1 MSIPTEFFKMSA
13 GGNDFILF
21 DNRGAAFAGG
31 RFPDLVRRLCAR
43 SMSVGA
49 DGVILMEASQRA
61 DVRAR
66 FFNPDGGP
74 TFCGNG
80 GRCAARLAYLCGMAP
95 GRMVVETDRGFH
107 RAEVRG
113 EAVSFEMPEP
123 HGFEADVTIEAAGRR
138 WSGILVDTGVPHF
151 VVLLSEPL
159 DGPIDAIGRALRA
172 HPRFGEEGANVDFVH
187 TTPAG
192 AHTVR
197 TFERGVEAETLA
209 CATGGVAGA
218 LALAAAGRARSPVP
232 LTTRSGA
239 TLLVRF
245 EGDPR
250 RASGVR
256 VEGEARL
263 VFVGHLSEEAL
274 RDAGFGS

>member
-1 MSIPTEFFKMSA
+1 MPTPSEFFKMTA

-21 DNRGAAFAGG
+21 DNRSAVLAGEAIA
-31 RFPDLVRRLCAR
+31 DLVRRLCAR

-49 DGVILMEASQRA
+49 DGVILLESSQRA
-61 DVRAR
+61 DLRAR

-95 GRMVVETDRGFH
+95 ARMVVETDRGFH

-113 EAVSFEMPEP
+113 EEVSFEMPEP
-123 HGFEADVTIEAAGRR
+123 HGFETGLEIEAAGRK
-138 WSGILVDTGVPHF
+138 WSGTLVDTGVPHF
-151 VVLLSEPL
+151 VVLLPEALEGSIEP
-159 DGPIDAIGRALRA
+159 IGRVLRS
-172 HPRFGEEGANVDFVH
+172 HPRFGSEGANVDFVH
-187 TTPAG
+187 TTNVG
-192 AHTVR
+192 GHLVR

-209 CATGGVAGA
+209 CATGCVAA
-218 LALAAAGRARSPVP
+218 AIALAAAGRTRPPVA

-239 TLLVRF
+239 ALLVRF
-245 EGDPR
+245 EGDPEH
-250 RASGVR
+250 ASGVR

-263 VFVGHLSEEAL
+263 VYVGHLAEGAVHGSG
-274 RDAGFGS
+274 AGR

>member
-1 MSIPTEFFKMSA
+1 MPTPSEFFKMTA

-21 DNRGAAFAGG
+21 DNRAAVLAGEG
-31 RFPDLVRRLCAR
+31 TPDLVRRLCAR

-49 DGVILMEASQRA
+49 DGVILLESSQRA
-61 DVRAR
+61 DLRVR

-95 GRMVVETDRGFH
+95 ARMVVETDRGFH

-113 EAVSFEMPEP
+113 DEVSFEMPEP
-123 HGFEADVTIEAAGRR
+123 HGFEPDVEIEAAGRT
-138 WSGILVDTGVPHF
+138 WIGTLVDTGVPHYA
-151 VVLLSEPL
+151 VLLSEPL
-159 DGPIDAIGRALRA
+159 EGSIDAIGRALRS
-172 HPRFGEEGANVDFVH
+172 HPRFGKDGANVDFVH
-187 TTPAG
+187 TSAAG

-197 TFERGVEAETLA
+197 TFERGVEGETLA
-209 CATGGVAGA
+209 CATGCV
-218 LALAAAGRARSPVP
+218 AAAIALTAARRTRPPVA
-232 LTTRSGA
+232 LTTRSGV

-245 EGDPR
+245 EGEAR

-263 VFVGHLSEEAL
+263 VFVGHLTEEAV
-274 RDAGFGS
+274 RGPVAGP